1 MSLQSICKI
10 PQSDDK
16 TLSCFVDGS

>member
-16 TLSCFVDGS
+16 TLLCFVDGS